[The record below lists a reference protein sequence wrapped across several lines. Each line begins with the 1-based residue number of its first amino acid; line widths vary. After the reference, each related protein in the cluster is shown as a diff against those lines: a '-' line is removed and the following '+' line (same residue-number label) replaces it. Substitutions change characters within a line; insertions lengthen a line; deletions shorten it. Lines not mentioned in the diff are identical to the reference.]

1 MSPGRAPAQPLDYTP
16 QNFAM
21 NQREILFRWDEIPLD
36 KVTEMISTKV
46 VAGSDSRVTQAYLKK
61 GSLVPLHRHD
71 AEWMVYVLQG
81 ALRLSVDG
89 QDVTVREGETA
100 IVPAGARQQ
109 LESLDDTFVMT
120 FRGRA

>member
-1 MSPGRAPAQPLDYTP
+1 
-16 QNFAM
+16 M